1 MLPSPMEKATWIKMV
16 SFLFIREKYWVLLV
30 GFQAGDVEVAGSG
43 GTSSNIFSRD
53 FMILF

>member
-30 GFQAGDVEVAGSG
+30 GFQGGDAEVAGSG
-43 GTSSNIFSRD
+43 GTSSNILSRD